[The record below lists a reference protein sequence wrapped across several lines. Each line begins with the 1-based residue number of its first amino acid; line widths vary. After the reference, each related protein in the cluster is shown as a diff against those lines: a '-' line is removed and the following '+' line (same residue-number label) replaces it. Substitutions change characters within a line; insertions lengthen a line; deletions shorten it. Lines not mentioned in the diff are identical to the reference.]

1 MVKSQSNQEADN
13 MARKAATVIVALGS
27 DKASKVYKYMKQD
40 EIEQLTI
47 DNVVRDEKSTSRP
60 KKRA

>member
-27 DKASKVYKYMKQD
+27 DKASKV
-40 EIEQLTI
+40 
-47 DNVVRDEKSTSRP
+47 
-60 KKRA
+60 